1 MKTAIITGASTG
13 IGMATARRFLDVD
26 YRVLNLSRRPCSIA
40 GVDNMVGDLVASCRT
55 EAFTS
60 ALQRYVRAADAVVL
74 IHNACL
80 HDGDTVQ
87 SLSDARLAAVLTLNI
102 QVPNTLNRILIPHML
117 PGSAILYLGS
127 TLSEKAVPGAFSYI
141 LSKHALVGMMR
152 ATTQDLVDTG
162 IHAVCVCPGFTDT
175 EMLRHHVAEDARML
189 QRVTARSSEARLIQP
204 EEIADTLFFAACS
217 PVLNG
222 AVIHAALGQRES

>member
-1 MKTAIITGASTG
+1 MKTAIITGASAG
-13 IGMATARRFLDVD
+13 IGLATARRFLDAD

-40 GVDNMVGDLVASCRT
+40 GVDNMEGDLVANCRAK
-55 EAFTS
+55 AFVS
-60 ALQRYVRAADAVVL
+60 ALQKYAREADAVVL
-74 IHNACL
+74 IHNACQ

-87 SLSDARLAAVLTLNI
+87 GLSDARLAAVLALNI
-102 QVPNTLNRILIPHML
+102 QVPNTLNRILIPRMS

-127 TLSEKAVPGAFSYI
+127 TLSQKAVPGAFSYV

-152 ATTQDLVDTG
+152 ATTQDLADTG

-175 EMLRHHVAEDARML
+175 EMLRHHVGGGAEAL
-189 QRVTARSSEARLIQP
+189 QSVAARSSEARLIQP
-204 EEIADTLFFAACS
+204 EEIADTLFFAARS